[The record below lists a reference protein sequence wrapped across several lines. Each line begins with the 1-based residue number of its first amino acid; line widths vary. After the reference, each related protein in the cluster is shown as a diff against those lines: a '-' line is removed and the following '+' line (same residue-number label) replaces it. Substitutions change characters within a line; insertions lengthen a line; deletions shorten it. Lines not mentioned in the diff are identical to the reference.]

1 MEQSKKA
8 IKLKKGKKKILYA
21 TSKLSKQTAPQ
32 AAGHVS
38 LIFQHLHVNNDP
50 RKESRRRKRELPK
63 PLDPNDKV
71 TTNVFF

>member
-8 IKLKKGKKKILYA
+8 IKLKKGKKNIVHNIKM
-21 TSKLSKQTAPQ
+21 SKQTAPQ